1 MYQAIFKQEHAHDDG
16 IWSCA
21 WRKNDATGNDV
32 IVTGSVDDT
41 VKVWKWV
48 EEEKLILQHTLEV
61 GYLVQRVFSSVYLSS
76 RLSLLLSVCLFLPV
90 CLFLYVCQHDFPY

>member
-1 MYQAIFKQEHAHDDG
+1 MYQAIFKQEHGHEDG

-21 WRKNDATGNDV
+21 WRKNEATGNDV

-48 EEEKLILQHTLEV
+48 EEEKLILQHSLEV
-61 GYLVQRVFSSVYLSS
+61 NSIGDLDSHIYK
-76 RLSLLLSVCLFLPV
+76 
-90 CLFLYVCQHDFPY
+90 

>member
-1 MYQAIFKQEHAHDDG
+1 MEKKKKTTDKTLEGCLAAVMYQAIFKQEHAHEDG

-21 WRKNDATGNDV
+21 WKKNEATGNDV

-48 EEEKLILQHTLEV
+48 EEEKLILQHSLEV
-61 GYLVQRVFSSVYLSS
+61 NRQILPSFSTSMP
-76 RLSLLLSVCLFLPV
+76 LP
-90 CLFLYVCQHDFPY
+90 LQ